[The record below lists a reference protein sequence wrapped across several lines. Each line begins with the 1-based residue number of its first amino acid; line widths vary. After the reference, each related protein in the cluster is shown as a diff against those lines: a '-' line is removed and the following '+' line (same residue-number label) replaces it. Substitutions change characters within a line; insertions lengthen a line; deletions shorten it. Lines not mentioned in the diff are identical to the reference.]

1 MRITEAAEKFL
12 LKMMKESNNEVLV
25 LETKVDEE
33 GYFGIS
39 VSIKTK
45 EEAPEFEEIDGV
57 LVSCSKEDLERLEG
71 FIFDVEDGGLVI
83 IDTNHHGECGCG
95 CHGHHGEEHEDGECC
110 GHHHHHEDGECCGNH
125 HHEDGECCGHH
136 HHDEEEGECCCG
148 HHHHED

>member
-83 IDTNHHGECGCG
+83 IDTNHHGGCG

-110 GHHHHHEDGECCGNH
+110 GHHHHHEDGECCGHHH